1 MKVANRRAIQRASAC
16 MSDKRTMA
24 DIEVLARMAARL
36 AGRNP
41 DEHLTMSLGGVIPF
55 HGPVWRYPDFMAR
68 AESAYRAL
76 TAASLTLQ
84 PALDGQEE
92 QTAADSDDRMADKP
106 QELLP

>member
-1 MKVANRRAIQRASAC
+1 
-16 MSDKRTMA
+16 MSDQRPV

-55 HGPVWRYPDFMAR
+55 DGPVWRYPDVMAR

-76 TAASLTLQ
+76 TAASLTV
-84 PALDGQEE
+84 PAALDEQEE
-92 QTAADSDDRMADKP
+92 PTAADLGPS
-106 QELLP
+106 QG

>member
-55 HGPVWRYPDFMAR
+55 DGPVWRYPDFMAR

-76 TAASLTLQ
+76 TAASLIPPT
-84 PALDGQEE
+84 ALDGQEE
-92 QTAADSDDRMADKP
+92 PAAADLGPP
-106 QELLP
+106 QG

>member
-1 MKVANRRAIQRASAC
+1 
-16 MSDKRTMA
+16 MSDERTIA

-55 HGPVWRYPDFMAR
+55 DGPVWRYPDFIAR

-76 TAASLTLQ
+76 TAPSLTV
-84 PALDGQEE
+84 PAPLDEQEE
-92 QTAADSDDRMADKP
+92 PTAADLDHGRAEKAAQGLAP
-106 QELLP
+106 